1 MAKIVR
7 LKTPQNSVVE
17 ALEFLLERAKQGEIE
32 SFIFAAKKDGVI
44 ATSWANADVG
54 VRQELVSHSQVD
66 VMYAVV
72 ESNMDRLIESI

>member
-7 LKTPQNSVVE
+7 LPVSGNNIVT
-17 ALEFLLERAKQGEIE
+17 ALEELLERAKQGDVVN
-32 SFIFAAKKDGVI
+32 FVFAGLCPDGNI

-54 VRQELVSHSQVD
+54 ERQTLVGHLQID

-72 ESNMDRLIESI
+72 DANMDRLLGQ